1 MRIMNHLEQLLGQL
15 AALLEELHQPWAL
28 VGGLAV
34 SVRTEP
40 RFTRDLDLAV
50 AVSSDNEAEALV
62 YSLQATGYRA
72 LATVEQQETH
82 RLATARMAPSGDRPQ
97 GLMVDLL
104 FASSGIEAE
113 ICAQAERLRVFSG
126 VCVPVARVHHLIALK
141 VLARDDQTRPQDAA
155 DLRQLI
161 AEAEASDLEKAH
173 AAVGL
178 IEERGFNRSRDVAK
192 ALTDAWR
199 EFRAA
204 GA

>member
-1 MRIMNHLEQLLGQL
+1 MNHLEQLLGQL
-15 AALLEELHQPWAL
+15 ATLLEERHQPWAL

-50 AVSSDNEAEALV
+50 AVSNDSEAEALV
-62 YSLQATGYRA
+62 YGLRAAGFRA

-97 GLMVDLL
+97 GLMLDLL

-113 ICAQAERLRVFSG
+113 ICDQAEPLQVFSD
-126 VCVPVARVHHLIALK
+126 VCIPVARLHHLIALK
-141 VLARDDQTRPQDAA
+141 VLARDDLTRPQDAL

-161 AEAEASDLEKAH
+161 SSAEAPDLERAH
-173 AAVGL
+173 AAVRL
-178 IEERGFNRSRDVAK
+178 IEERGFDRARNLAE
-192 ALTDAWR
+192 ALASAWR
-199 EFRAA
+199 EFRLL